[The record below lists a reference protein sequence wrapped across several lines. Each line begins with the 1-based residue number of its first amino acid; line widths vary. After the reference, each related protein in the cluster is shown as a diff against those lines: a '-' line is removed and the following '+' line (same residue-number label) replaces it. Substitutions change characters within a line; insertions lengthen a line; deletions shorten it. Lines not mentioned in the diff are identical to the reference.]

1 MNLKEALSI
10 IKNTLEPVLLD
21 MSDSNLGDEEIQV
34 LTDALRKASV
44 SITLDLS
51 YNSIGDH
58 GIKHLASLIGNSLLT
73 ITSLA
78 GNEIGDEG
86 AKYLAEVVSEVS
98 TAITLNLDSNHIGNI
113 DAKYFAFAIKKASVP
128 ITLNLNYNDIED
140 GGIFASAIL
149 EISIPLTLYLEGT
162 KAGRMLAYS
171 HVMDDSFVIEAGINP
186 SLFIDKIKSNIK
198 FINKELPIIPLNVA
212 HPVFSLDLVGKLI
225 TDFLG
230 LLEIST
236 INIKAIREVEA
247 SIDNKYSSINYNVL
261 NSINHRLSSQSFNNE
276 DKKKMSGEGFLKLQ
290 PEYHKLSP
298 IDPFYNRYYKDGL
311 DEMLFLRLKDTNL
324 QDIATLSAFKL
335 NIYTLQTTLS
345 QITKKIDEGFDKIII
360 PSNIEGKHWVGFLFQ
375 KTADSLK
382 VLYLDSE
389 HNKLA
394 VNLKNQVIE
403 YFQKEYQDVLII
415 EEVVERQKYNNCG
428 PEVIENFIK
437 YLGKERLPQD
447 ETVYYHS
454 QLLEQSLLSLSLKR
468 FLDYDDYIMTTVP
481 SVSYDIL
488 MLCQTSASHKQST
501 PVNLLPLIKEV
512 SLEEMHPNTE
522 LSLQITNQASS
533 DNTGSIPNIGTN
545 FIKHLNNYVEH
556 YLKKIFLP
564 DEFYEMQQLANKYK
578 VDIKIVDEVTLK
590 QAYKKIALKTH
601 PDKYPDDTEDFIK
614 AKQLL
619 EQKEGPLPTELY
631 TPIMQKL
638 QKVNIIV
645 EAVDTAIDSVR
656 AFKDPSLEN
665 VLKVG
670 AGCVHLASMYTGK
683 TGVILP
689 IAVVGSA
696 YQAYQ
701 GDCWKA
707 ATSMTKAI
715 GFTLMFSTVY
725 TTAPA
730 VAVVLSTG
738 FTGYATYSM
747 LNNGYE
753 LYNEFLEPNPIND
766 SNQDTFDFSFQS

>member
-86 AKYLAEVVSEVS
+86 AKYLAEAISKISTAIVLDLSYNEIGDEGAKYLAEVVSEVS

-113 DAKYFAFAIKKASVP
+113 GAKYFAFAIKKASVP
-128 ITLNLNYNDIED
+128 ITLSLNYNDIED
-140 GGIFASAIL
+140 GRIFASAIL

-212 HPVFSLDLVGKLI
+212 HPVFSLDSVGKLI

-230 LLEIST
+230 LLEIAT
-236 INIKAIREVEA
+236 INIKAIREVGA

-345 QITKKIDEGFDKIII
+345 QITKKIDEGFDKVII

-501 PVNLLPLIKEV
+501 PVNLLPLI
-512 SLEEMHPNTE
+512 
-522 LSLQITNQASS
+522 
-533 DNTGSIPNIGTN
+533 
-545 FIKHLNNYVEH
+545 

-766 SNQDTFDFSFQS
+766 SNQDTFDFSF